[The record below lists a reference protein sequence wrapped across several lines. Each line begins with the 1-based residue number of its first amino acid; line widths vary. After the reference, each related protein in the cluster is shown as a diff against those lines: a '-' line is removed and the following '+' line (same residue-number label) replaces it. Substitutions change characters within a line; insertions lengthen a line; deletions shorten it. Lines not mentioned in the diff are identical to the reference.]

1 MNHAEIYDGVSV
13 LKVKG
18 IYDGEKVV
26 LLEPLPLLPNSMVEV
41 LVPEHAVDM
50 EQVYWQRLI
59 SQELIKEV
67 RPQPTDEDVFTPV
80 RVIGAP
86 VSQTIIEE
94 RR

>member
-1 MNHAEIYDGVSV
+1 M

-18 IYDGEKVV
+18 TYDGEKIV
-26 LLEPLPLLPNSMVEV
+26 LLAPLPLAPNSTVEV
-41 LVPEHAVDM
+41 LIPEQAVDM

-59 SQELIKEV
+59 SQGLIKEV
-67 RPQPTDEDVFTPV
+67 RPQPMDECTFTPV
-80 RVIGAP
+80 HVTGAP

>member
-1 MNHAEIYDGVSV
+1 M

-18 IYDGEKVV
+18 LYDGAKVV
-26 LLEPLPLLPNSMVEV
+26 LLDPVSLSPNTAVEV
-41 LVPEHAVDM
+41 LIPEQGVDR

-59 SQELIKEV
+59 ELGLIKEV
-67 RPQPTDEDVFTPV
+67 RTPRADDQPFTPV
-80 RVIGAP
+80 RVTGAP

>member
-1 MNHAEIYDGVSV
+1 M

-26 LLEPLPLLPNSMVEV
+26 LLEPLPLPPNSAVEV
-41 LVPEHAVDM
+41 LVSEQAIDM

-59 SQELIKEV
+59 GLGLIKEV
-67 RPQPTDEDVFTPV
+67 RPRPTDDRVFTPV
-80 RVIGAP
+80 RVTGAP
-86 VSQTIIEE
+86 LSQTIIGE